1 MQTFC
6 ISLFDSINLYNTY
19 FYMAKHTTTISLR
32 YQIAQKVRS
41 WRLKQKYTLKDLAG
55 KANINYHTL
64 LRYEQGTCGIPIE
77 KLKILAGALSIP
89 IRNLFPKRKVLRENS
104 CFDKAKEQAMYNL
117 MQGYIQIGER
127 ELRKVVYALTQSIQ
141 AEKESNIKAARI
153 RIARNL
159 VKAGF
164 DTEIIYRATGL
175 STEEYAD
182 KERYEPNGG
191 QEIKKWRIIRG
202 YTQEELA
209 KKLNIGPSQIHHYE
223 QGSVTILSERLWE
236 IAKELSVDAEDL
248 IKEYKES
255 DCKDGEGENEL
266 LSLARE
272 YKKID
277 NQESRDELNI
287 WVEFLLQRKQIYK
300 EKIYKTEEM
309 KVANNLLQLG
319 FSTDVIS
326 KIVTTFL
333 IR

>member
-1 MQTFC
+1 
-6 ISLFDSINLYNTY
+6 
-19 FYMAKHTTTISLR
+19 MAKYTTVSIR

-55 KANINYHTL
+55 KAEINYHTL

-77 KLKILAGALSIP
+77 KLKILAESLSIP
-89 IRNLFPKRKVLRENS
+89 IRNLFPRRKVLKEDS
-104 CFDKAKEQAMYNL
+104 CFDKAKTQEMYNF
-117 MQGYIQIGER
+117 IGKYKKIEG
-127 ELRKVVYALTQSIQ
+127 RKAIYMLTKSVR
-141 AEKESNIKAARI
+141 AEEESNIKAARI

-164 DTEIIYRATGL
+164 DNDIIYRATGL

-209 KKLNIGPSQIHHYE
+209 KKLNVGPSQIHHYE
-223 QGSVTILSERLWE
+223 QGSVTLLSERLWE
-236 IAKELSVDAEDL
+236 IARELSVDAEDL

-255 DCKDGEGENEL
+255 DCEGENEL

-272 YKKID
+272 YRKID

-300 EKIYKTEEM
+300 EKID
-309 KVANNLLQLG
+309 KVEKIKVTNNLLKLG

-326 KIVTTFL
+326 KI
-333 IR
+333 ID

>member
-1 MQTFC
+1 MAN
-6 ISLFDSINLYNTY
+6 ISI
-19 FYMAKHTTTISLR
+19 R

-41 WRLKQKYTLKDLAG
+41 WRLKRKYTLKDLVG

-64 LRYEQGTCGIPIE
+64 LRYEQGTCGIPTE
-77 KLKILAGALSIP
+77 KLKVIAEALSIP
-89 IRNLFPKRKVLRENS
+89 IRNLFPRRKVLREDS
-104 CFDKAKEQAMYNL
+104 CFDKSKTQEMYNFIEKT
-117 MQGYIQIGER
+117 GGHKAI
-127 ELRKVVYALTQSIQ
+127 YALTKSVR
-141 AEKESNIKAARI
+141 AEEESNIKAARV

-164 DTEIIYRATGL
+164 NTEVIYRATGL
-175 STEEYAD
+175 SIEEYAD

-209 KKLNIGPSQIHHYE
+209 KKLNVGPSQIHHYE
-223 QGSVTILSERLWE
+223 QGSVTLLSERLWE
-236 IAKELSVDAEDL
+236 IARELSVDAEDL

-255 DCKDGEGENEL
+255 DCEGENEL

-272 YKKID
+272 YRKID

-300 EKIYKTEEM
+300 EKIDKIEGM
-309 KVANNLLQLG
+309 KVVNNLLQLG

-326 KIVTTFL
+326 KI
-333 IR
+333 ID

>member
-1 MQTFC
+1 
-6 ISLFDSINLYNTY
+6 
-19 FYMAKHTTTISLR
+19 MAKYTTISLR

-55 KANINYHTL
+55 KAEINYHTL

-77 KLKILAGALSIP
+77 RLKVIANALSIP
-89 IRNLFPKRKVLRENS
+89 IRNLFPRLKVLREDS
-104 CFDKAKEQAMYNL
+104 CFDKSKTEEMYNFIEKTGGHKAIY
-117 MQGYIQIGER
+117 M
-127 ELRKVVYALTQSIQ
+127 LTKSVR
-141 AEKESNIKAARI
+141 AEEESNIKAART

-159 VKAGF
+159 VKAEF
-164 DTEIIYRATGL
+164 DTDIIYRATGL

-182 KERYEPNGG
+182 KERDEPKGG

-209 KKLNIGPSQIHHYE
+209 KKLNVGPSQIHHYE
-223 QGSVTILSERLWE
+223 QGSVTLLSERLWE
-236 IAKELSVDAEDL
+236 IARELSVDAEDL

-255 DCKDGEGENEL
+255 EGENEL

-272 YKKID
+272 YRKID

-300 EKIYKTEEM
+300 EKIDKVEKI
-309 KVANNLLQLG
+309 KVANNLRML
-319 FSTDVIS
+319 DVSIYAIS
-326 KIVTTFL
+326 KI
-333 IR
+333 ID

>member
-1 MQTFC
+1 M
-6 ISLFDSINLYNTY
+6 
-19 FYMAKHTTTISLR
+19 R

-41 WRLKQKYTLKDLAG
+41 WRLKRKYTLKDLAG

-89 IRNLFPKRKVLRENS
+89 VGNLFPRRKVLKES
-104 CFDKAKEQAMYNL
+104 CCFDEARSQEMYNFIEKT
-117 MQGYIQIGER
+117 GGHKAI
-127 ELRKVVYALTQSIQ
+127 YALTKSVR
-141 AEKESNIKAARI
+141 AEEESNIKAARI

-164 DTEIIYRATGL
+164 DTEIIYRTTGL

-209 KKLNIGPSQIHHYE
+209 KKLNVGPSQVHHYE
-223 QGSVTILSERLWE
+223 QGSATILSERLCE
-236 IAKELSVDAEDL
+236 IARELSVDAEDL
-248 IKEYKES
+248 IKEEDNYE
-255 DCKDGEGENEL
+255 DGEAENEL
-266 LSLARE
+266 LGLARE
-272 YKKID
+272 YRKID

-326 KIVTTFL
+326 KIVTTSFT
-333 IR
+333 

>member
-1 MQTFC
+1 MAN
-6 ISLFDSINLYNTY
+6 ISI
-19 FYMAKHTTTISLR
+19 R

-41 WRLKQKYTLKDLAG
+41 WRLKRKCTLKDLVG
-55 KANINYHTL
+55 KTGINYHTF

-77 KLKILAGALSIP
+77 RLKVIANALSIP
-89 IRNLFPKRKVLRENS
+89 IGNLFPRRKVLKESS
-104 CFDKAKEQAMYNL
+104 CFDEAKTQEMYNFIEKTGGHKAIY
-117 MQGYIQIGER
+117 M
-127 ELRKVVYALTQSIQ
+127 LTKSVR
-141 AEKESNIKAARI
+141 AEEESNVKAARI

-164 DTEIIYRATGL
+164 DNDIIYRATGL

-209 KKLNIGPSQIHHYE
+209 KKLNVGPSQIHHYE
-223 QGSVTILSERLWE
+223 QGSVTLLSERLWE
-236 IAKELSVDAEDL
+236 IAKELSVDTEDL
-248 IKEYKES
+248 IKEYKEN
-255 DCKDGEGENEL
+255 DCEDGEAENEL
-266 LSLARE
+266 LGLARE
-272 YKKID
+272 YRKID

-300 EKIYKTEEM
+300 EKID
-309 KVANNLLQLG
+309 KVEKIKVTNNLLKLG

-326 KIVTTFL
+326 KI
-333 IR
+333 ID

>member
-1 MQTFC
+1 
-6 ISLFDSINLYNTY
+6 
-19 FYMAKHTTTISLR
+19 MAKYTTVSIR

-41 WRLKQKYTLKDLAG
+41 WRLKRKYTLKDLVD
-55 KANINYHTL
+55 KASINYHTL

-77 KLKILAGALSIP
+77 KLKILAESLSIP
-89 IRNLFPKRKVLRENS
+89 IRNLFPGRRVLKESS
-104 CFDKAKEQAMYNL
+104 CFEKAKTEEMYNFIEKT
-117 MQGYIQIGER
+117 GGHKAI
-127 ELRKVVYALTQSIQ
+127 YAFVQ
-141 AEKESNIKAARI
+141 AEEESNIKAART

-164 DTEIIYRATGL
+164 NTEVIYRATGL
-175 STEEYAD
+175 SIEEYAD

-209 KKLNIGPSQIHHYE
+209 KKLNVGPSQIHHYE
-223 QGSVTILSERLWE
+223 QGSVTLLSERLWE
-236 IAKELSVDAEDL
+236 IARELSVNAEDL
-248 IKEYKES
+248 IKEYKEN
-255 DCKDGEGENEL
+255 DCEGESEL

-272 YKKID
+272 YRKID

-287 WVEFLLQRKQIYK
+287 WVEFFLQRKQIYK
-300 EKIYKTEEM
+300 EKIDKIEEM

-326 KIVTTFL
+326 KI
-333 IR
+333 ID